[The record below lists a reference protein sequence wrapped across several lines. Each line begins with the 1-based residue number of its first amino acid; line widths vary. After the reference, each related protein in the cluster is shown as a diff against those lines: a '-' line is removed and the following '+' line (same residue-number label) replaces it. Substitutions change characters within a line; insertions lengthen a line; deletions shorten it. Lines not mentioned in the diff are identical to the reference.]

1 MLNENTKSTFIFNL
15 TIDYPPLK
23 VTNTTFKKA
32 DKKVKKYIK
41 DLMKQKNKHIG
52 VVSIQQ
58 QIEL

>member
-32 DKKVKKYIK
+32 DKKVKKKI
-41 DLMKQKNKHIG
+41 H
-52 VVSIQQ
+52 
-58 QIEL
+58 